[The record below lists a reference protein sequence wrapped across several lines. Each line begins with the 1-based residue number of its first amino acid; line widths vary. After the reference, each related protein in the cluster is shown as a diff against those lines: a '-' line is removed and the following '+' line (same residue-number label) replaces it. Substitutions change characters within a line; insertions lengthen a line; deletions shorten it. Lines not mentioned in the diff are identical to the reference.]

1 MKLNEGLIYTNE
13 NCIGCNRCI
22 SGCPVL
28 GANVSVHRGGRNH
41 IYVDE
46 EKCLHC
52 GRCLE
57 TCHHNAREYRDD
69 TAAFLRDLREGKEIS
84 LLVAPSFFII
94 YEKRASQILGYL
106 KSLGVRLIYDVSY
119 GADIA
124 TWAYL
129 EHVQKHGEKGAVA
142 PPCSVVV
149 NYIQKYS
156 RVLPEHVIPVHSP
169 LMCLAVYLRKYQ
181 KVTDRLAF
189 LSPCIAKKDEI
200 DDPVNRGLIQYNV
213 TISHL
218 EEALYGKDLS
228 GYDAK
233 VDPADYGLGRI
244 YPVPGGLSDNMKL
257 FISEEETIREIH
269 GERSV
274 YEYLTKL
281 EERILSGQELP
292 FLIDCLNCRQG
303 CLSGT
308 ATPQHCSLDDDIFIR
323 LQQNRKPNSAI
334 PETENP
340 YLTGISREERCSRLK
355 ERFAHLDPADFA
367 RDYRSD
373 KFIDEQRIIQEC
385 GENEELLEAVF
396 SSMHKNTPESRM
408 IDCHS
413 CGYRS
418 CVEMATAV
426 ARGYNT
432 IENCVHYLK
441 DENLRVSMMD
451 VRSGIPNFNAFL
463 NFAELV
469 IRGKLSQTYTA
480 VYFNINNFKFINQKY
495 GFRRGDVA
503 LRQYSAAVS
512 NMADKDEIIATAGG
526 NFFIGMLHRER
537 AEEICRKLLSVPISL
552 ATDSANVE
560 RLEVES
566 RIAVYEPDGNDTSP
580 QMIAEKLSTTFGAI
594 NRAQNQQICYYDE
607 GLQQKQMYEDM
618 IMHAVE
624 PALRD
629 REFQV
634 YYQPKVDMKTRRLVG
649 AEALIR
655 WIRDGSVIPPME
667 FIPVCERLG
676 LVQKLDFYV
685 LEEVCRHIVRWLE
698 QGIRVVPVS
707 VNFSK
712 HHFVEDTVADR
723 IAEIAC
729 RWGVPR
735 EYLEIEFTETAYLD
749 DSHNLI
755 SSIDKLHEYGIASSM
770 DDFGT
775 GYSSLS
781 MLQDMS
787 FDTLKL
793 DKSFL
798 HDGNFTDNRSRTVIE
813 NIIRMAKALDMK
825 VVSEGIETERELAY
839 MRSMDCDI
847 AQGYLFD
854 RPLPRKEFE
863 ERLIRQVY
871 EEKTG
876 QM

>member
-28 GANVSVHRGGRNH
+28 GANVSVYRGGRNH

-46 EKCLHC
+46 AKCLHC
-52 GRCLE
+52 GRCLV

-69 TAAFLRDLREGKEIS
+69 TETFLKDLRAGEGIS

-94 YEKRASQILGYL
+94 YEQQAFRILGYL
-106 KSLGVRLIYDVSY
+106 KSIGVHLIYDVSY
-119 GADIA
+119 GADIS

-129 EHVQKHGEKGAVA
+129 NYVQTHESKGAIA

-156 RVLPEHVIPVHSP
+156 RVLPDYVIPVYSP
-169 LMCLAVYLRKYQ
+169 LLCLAVYLRKYLG
-181 KVTDRLAF
+181 VTDRLAF

-200 DDPVNRGLIQYNV
+200 DDPVNWGLVQYNV
-213 TISHL
+213 TVSHL
-218 EEALYGKDLS
+218 EKALQGIDLS
-228 GYDAK
+228 GYDAQ
-233 VDPADYGLGRI
+233 AELSDYGLGRI
-244 YPVPGGLSDNMKL
+244 YPVPGGLSDNMRL
-257 FISEEETIREIH
+257 FISQEETIREIH

-274 YEYLTKL
+274 YDYLFRL
-281 EERILSGQELP
+281 EERILGGQELP

-323 LQQNRKPNSAI
+323 LQQNRKPNPAI
-334 PETENP
+334 AEDENP
-340 YLTGISREERCSRLK
+340 YLTDISREERCRRLE
-355 ERFAHLDPADFA
+355 ERFAHLRTEDFV
-367 RDYRSD
+367 RDYHSD
-373 KFIDEQRIIQEC
+373 KYINEQRIVQKC
-385 GENEELLEAVF
+385 GENEELLDAVF
-396 SSMHKNTPESRM
+396 RSMHKNTPESRM

-413 CGYRS
+413 CGYSS

-463 NFAELV
+463 NFAELAMRSEH
-469 IRGKLSQTYTA
+469 IRSYAAL
-480 VYFNINNFKFINQKY
+480 YFNINNFKFINQKY
-495 GFRRGDVA
+495 GFRRGDEV
-503 LRQYSAAVS
+503 LKQYCAKVS
-512 NMADKDEIIATAGG
+512 DLTEEDEIIATAGG
-526 NFFIGMLHRER
+526 NFFIGMLRRER
-537 AEEICRKLLSVPISL
+537 LQEVCGRLTSVWVDVI
-552 ATDSANVE
+552 TDSAVREQVE
-560 RLEVES
+560 LSS
-566 RIAVYEPDGNDTSP
+566 RIAVYEPDGTDTSP
-580 QMIAEKLSTTFGAI
+580 QMLVEKLSTTFGAI
-594 NRAQNQQICYYDE
+594 NYMQNRQICYYDE
-607 GLQQKQMYEDM
+607 RLQQKQMYEDM

-629 REFQV
+629 GEFEV

-655 WIRDGSVIPPME
+655 WIRGGAVISPME
-667 FIPVCERLG
+667 FIPVCEKLG
-676 LVQKLDFYV
+676 LVQKLDFFV
-685 LEEVCRHIVRWLE
+685 LEEVCRHMIEWIE
-698 QGIRVVPVS
+698 QGIPVVPVS

-712 HHFVEDTVADR
+712 HHFIEDTVADR
-723 IAEIAC
+723 IDEIAG
-729 RWGVPR
+729 RWGVSGK
-735 EYLEIEFTETAYLD
+735 YLEIEFTETAYLD

-755 SSIDKLHEYGIASSM
+755 SSINKLHEYGIASSM

-798 HDGNFTDNRSRTVIE
+798 HDGNLADVRSRTVIE

-825 VVSEGIETERELAY
+825 VVSEGIETERELAF

-854 RPLPRKEFE
+854 KPLPRNEFE
-863 ERLIRQVY
+863 QRLIRQVY
-871 EEKTG
+871 D
-876 QM
+876 